1 MVLLFLFSILRRAA
15 GNYGRLALIRKDDDE
30 SGWTQI
36 FFSQNQSEDTEDE
49 DEATFDGG
57 LDTGDADSITTA
69 DMNEV
74 DRGMCSWMLSI
85 FTLSDDMIL
94 RKCGIDAI
102 QYIRFQRHLL
112 VFMIII
118 TCVCIAI
125 ILPINFNMGDIQG
138 GKQNFGHTTISNLK
152 ADSTVL
158 WVHIIIA
165 ILFTPLGIYIMRRFS
180 ISLRMEYEDD
190 TLSSR
195 TLMLEGVP
203 DDYCKVDYIIRHFQ
217 EAYPSC
223 EIDDV
228 QIAYSVGKLT
238 DIKEKLET
246 AQRAI
251 SYCENYHQKSGG
263 RHLEMNPHSCGL
275 LCSSCP
281 CCSSIILKVTALDY
295 YREQERDL
303 KNSFEHEKAQAQAR
317 SIGMAFVTFSHLS
330 DAKKVNKDHEKLV
343 SCLSSSP
350 SGSSLDT
357 LLTPW
362 RWDVRFAPPPE
373 DIYWENLNKKKH
385 FRTIKVWLVNIIL
398 FLVLFF
404 FTSPAYIMS
413 VMETFPFFK
422 AQEFAKDVKNTL
434 PVYISDFLPTL
445 LLW

>member
-1 MVLLFLFSILRRAA
+1 MVLLLLFSILRRAA

-281 CCSSIILKVTALDY
+281 GCSPSNVTALDY

-303 KNSFEHEKAQAQAR
+303 KNSFEHEKAQAQSR
-317 SIGMAFVTFSHLS
+317 SIGIAFVTFSHLS
-330 DAKKVNKDHEKLV
+330 DAKKVNKVEL
-343 SCLSSSP
+343 
-350 SGSSLDT
+350 
-357 LLTPW
+357 
-362 RWDVRFAPPPE
+362 
-373 DIYWENLNKKKH
+373 
-385 FRTIKVWLVNIIL
+385 
-398 FLVLFF
+398 
-404 FTSPAYIMS
+404 
-413 VMETFPFFK
+413 
-422 AQEFAKDVKNTL
+422 
-434 PVYISDFLPTL
+434 ISA
-445 LLW
+445 